1 MALVTMPSLLLLPS
15 IRSLCSRAS
24 LNYTTS
30 SGDFG
35 TVVRLTVLPG
45 QPCRA
50 RYVRNSWT
58 ANFEG
63 LSGPKTTMEFSA
75 NPLAL
80 DLVSW

>member
-1 MALVTMPSLLLLPS
+1 MCA
-15 IRSLCSRAS
+15 RAS

-30 SGDFG
+30 SGDAG

-50 RYVRNSWT
+50 RYVWNGWT

-63 LSGPKTTMEFSA
+63 LSGPKTTAECPVWATSTEIH
-75 NPLAL
+75 L
-80 DLVSW
+80 DCPDLPEKIPSR